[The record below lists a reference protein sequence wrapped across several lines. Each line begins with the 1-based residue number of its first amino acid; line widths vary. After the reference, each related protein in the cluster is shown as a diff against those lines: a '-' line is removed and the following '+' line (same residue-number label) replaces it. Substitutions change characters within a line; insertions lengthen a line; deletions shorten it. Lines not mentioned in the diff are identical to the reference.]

1 MARSIL
7 SMVVGLLAVNAVVFA
22 GVVGLQALGVFGNP
36 PAAASIAQRAALIA
50 LSATGGVL
58 AGIAA
63 GVVARRAPLA
73 HAAALAGV
81 LFAIAIGDTHRQ
93 WVNPQGHPHGFLL
106 VLLFAAPVGAMV
118 GGTIQQA
125 RVAGEEARPRS

>member
-22 GVVGLQALGVFGNP
+22 GVVALRALGLFADP
-36 PAAASIAQRAALIA
+36 PVAENFIQRAALAA
-50 LSATGGVL
+50 LSLAGGVM

-73 HAAALAGV
+73 HAAAFGGV
-81 LFAIAIGDTHRQ
+81 LFAIALGDTHRQ
-93 WVNPQGHPHGFLL
+93 WVDPKGQPHGFLIT
-106 VLLFAAPVGAMV
+106 LLLAAPLGALV
-118 GGTIQQA
+118 GGLIQQA
-125 RVAGEEARPRS
+125 RAARTGSPESN